1 MQNYSPCAH
10 LWECS
15 QSGDRKIRF
24 FLHNNRSQFPEEKI
38 AFFLSSRLAAFSW
51 CARGISGSAKLYTKK
66 SWQSQSCYS
75 WHGHISCFLHFYF
88 NPFLSY
94 SPVPS
99 LQTSSSSLP
108 SYIHSFLLIL
118 PPSIFLHLS
127 VPSSSSPLFFIKT
140 SSFQWSK
147 GFLLLSNIKW
157 ARLQHYYNEPIWQIT
172 MVYHKT
178 YHRNQHD
185 NLHLF
190 IYLFMYLFIVLHF
203 CHKGLTMK
211 LLQKV

>member
-1 MQNYSPCAH
+1 MHVCGNAAN
-10 LWECS
+10 LWIE
-15 QSGDRKIRF
+15 KKRF

-38 AFFLSSRLAAFSW
+38 AFVFCPPDWLHFHDVQGVYLVQQNYTPRRA
-51 CARGISGSAKLYTKK
+51 GSHRAVIADMV
-66 SWQSQSCYS
+66 
-75 WHGHISCFLHFYF
+75 ISCFLHFYF

-147 GFLLLSNIKW
+147 GFLLLSNIK
-157 ARLQHYYNEPIWQIT
+157 
-172 MVYHKT
+172 
-178 YHRNQHD
+178 
-185 NLHLF
+185 
-190 IYLFMYLFIVLHF
+190 
-203 CHKGLTMK
+203 
-211 LLQKV
+211 